1 MKRFLILVF
10 ILCSMTAMARQYHI
24 TAQRISTADG
34 LPSNI
39 VSDMWQSED
48 GFMWF
53 NTITGLCRYDG
64 YSIQLIDKKE
74 ARSITRP
81 KDRQQEMHT
90 LQATWVRRGQGKIAR
105 IEKDKP
111 TMEWQLVPRE
121 ILAYTFNDH
130 IMVSDVDAQTEVIST
145 YGSGLYLYDKPSG
158 ELTHICKETYPHIIS
173 NDYLTRMFVD
183 KTGCIWIVE
192 DYLGI
197 KCLRLNQLRY
207 QRTALSETN
216 KLQEANNIR
225 CLALLDEGK
234 LLVGNQIG
242 EIYEFDTET
251 DKLRHIKTMGKRIY
265 AALRD
270 SKGRTW
276 VGTRGEGLWCD
287 GKRIEN
293 LPSTHIYKLIEDT
306 DSTIWICTLYGGVI
320 HIQKDGELEVFMNNK
335 NCHDFVFDKEHRLW
349 IATEDSLFMTDK
361 NRVCGIEGYYVCLNK
376 DDNGYVYAG
385 SRGQGLFKCR
395 VENGEIV
402 FTQYISKSQRVNNN
416 IYSITLTSRKLLW
429 LSTEDGLLRLNP
441 NTGDVQSFNITDSQL
456 ANVFNERAA
465 VYLPNGNIVFG
476 SHDGIIEIEPPT
488 LRNDAP
494 MPTLITEIM
503 VNGAA
508 LSDSILSSDISLDYS
523 ENNIT
528 FHFSNFQYDLMESV
542 LYQYQLEGYEKEWN
556 RPTQE
561 HTAVYRHLQPGKYT
575 FKVRSSGGLTIWSE
589 DTSIDI
595 VIRKPWW
602 NTWWAWVL
610 YLFLAS
616 SLLLT
621 VLGISHGLLSNR
633 K

>member
-1 MKRFLILVF
+1 
-10 ILCSMTAMARQYHI
+10 
-24 TAQRISTADG
+24 
-34 LPSNI
+34 
-39 VSDMWQSED
+39 
-48 GFMWF
+48 
-53 NTITGLCRYDG
+53 
-64 YSIQLIDKKE
+64 
-74 ARSITRP
+74 
-81 KDRQQEMHT
+81 
-90 LQATWVRRGQGKIAR
+90 
-105 IEKDKP
+105 
-111 TMEWQLVPRE
+111 
-121 ILAYTFNDH
+121 
-130 IMVSDVDAQTEVIST
+130 
-145 YGSGLYLYDKPSG
+145 
-158 ELTHICKETYPHIIS
+158 
-173 NDYLTRMFVD
+173 
-183 KTGCIWIVE
+183 
-192 DYLGI
+192 
-197 KCLRLNQLRY
+197 
-207 QRTALSETN
+207 
-216 KLQEANNIR
+216 
-225 CLALLDEGK
+225 
-234 LLVGNQIG
+234 
-242 EIYEFDTET
+242 
-251 DKLRHIKTMGKRIY
+251 
-265 AALRD
+265 
-270 SKGRTW
+270 
-276 VGTRGEGLWCD
+276 
-287 GKRIEN
+287 
-293 LPSTHIYKLIEDT
+293 
-306 DSTIWICTLYGGVI
+306 
-320 HIQKDGELEVFMNNK
+320 MNNK

-402 FTQYISKSQRVNNN
+402 FTQYISKSQHVNNN

-575 FKVRSSGGLTIWSE
+575 FKVHSSGGLTIWSE

-595 VIRKPWW
+595 VIREPWW
-602 NTWWAWVL
+602 NTWWAWIL
-610 YLFLAS
+610 YLFLAAT
-616 SLLLT
+616 LLLT
-621 VLGISHGLLSNR
+621 VFGISQAILRNR